1 MRACVRACVRGSLRR
16 TIADLRPTPAS
27 TPLHEYW
34 RCCGSARLRLRGL
47 RMRPTRLQLVLCV
60 TGGALC
66 ALLWLVLPPVLYRL
80 EDTLSGGER
89 NAPTASAKLTGPG
102 PAAGAPDEAWRA
114 WTPFTLPTTESGER
128 VRSAAAEA
136 QLKDVAPAPA
146 SDRAHER
153 VAAAPPGVTV
163 QEAEAAAARVSPDVF
178 AALPSSFLSEYKAPC
193 WHTEAKQLR
202 CLPYFFI
209 LGVFQCG
216 VRDLYSR
223 LVLHKDVATTANAA
237 PHFWDEIHG
246 FASYLSVFEPALSKV
261 EAFPTRTVFG
271 DGSLST
277 FTYTWTGSERLH
289 ADWTATFRAC
299 RETEC
304 EHKQAC
310 VDATCYARADKVP
323 VGGGANL
330 TLPYLLRAVLGA
342 GNAKLMVIL
351 RDPVE
356 RLHAA
361 FYFYHHYGNVYG
373 RNETGFAAYAREMT
387 GHFQRCLD
395 QGHGEFK
402 CVTAFESLGPTYE
415 AVFYHADQIL
425 KSMYTVFLEG
435 YLSAFPAKD
444 VLVLRFEDYVAH
456 SGSGNGLSMRTT
468 LERVFKHLALDEPDA
483 ATWAA
488 MLSAPVILNG
498 GAQQAARPPMDPD
511 TRQMLRRF
519 YKPYNTRLAGLLG
532 DDPRWLWDY

>member
-1 MRACVRACVRGSLRR
+1 
-16 TIADLRPTPAS
+16 
-27 TPLHEYW
+27 
-34 RCCGSARLRLRGL
+34 
-47 RMRPTRLQLVLCV
+47 MRPTRLQLVLCA

-80 EDTLSGGER
+80 EDTLSGSKS
-89 NAPTASAKLTGPG
+89 NAPLATGLTGPG
-102 PAAGAPDEAWRA
+102 PALGAPDEAWRA
-114 WTPFTLPTTESGER
+114 WTPFTLPNTKSGER
-128 VRSAAAEA
+128 VPSTAAEA
-136 QLKDVAPAPA
+136 QLMDVAPAPA
-146 SDRAHER
+146 PEQARER
-153 VAAAPPGVTV
+153 VAAAPPGFTV
-163 QEAEAAAARVSPDVF
+163 QDAEAAAARVSPDVF
-178 AALPSSFLSEYKAPC
+178 VALPSSFLSEYKAPC
-193 WHTEAKQLR
+193 WRTDSQQLR

-223 LVLHKDVATTANAA
+223 LLFHKDVAATANSA
-237 PHFWDEIHG
+237 PHFWDEVHS
-246 FASYLSVFEPALSKV
+246 FASYLSIFEPALSKI

-289 ADWTATFRAC
+289 AEWTAAFRAC
-299 RETEC
+299 REKEC

-310 VDATCYARADKVP
+310 VDATCYAKADKVP

-342 GNAKLMVIL
+342 GNAKLLVIL

-361 FYFYHHYGNVYG
+361 FYFYAHYGNVYG
-373 RNETGFAAYAREMT
+373 RNETGFATYAREMT

-402 CVTAFESLGPTYE
+402 CVTAFESLGPSYE
-415 AVFYHADQIL
+415 AVFYHADQVL
-425 KSMYTVFLEG
+425 KGLHAVFLEG
-435 YLSAFPAKD
+435 YLSAFTAEE
-444 VLVLRFEDYVAH
+444 VLVLRFEDYI
-456 SGSGNGLSMRTT
+456 SPGTGDGLAMRTT
-468 LERVFKHLALDEPDA
+468 LARVFKHLALEVPDA

-488 MLSAPVILNG
+488 MLSAPVVLNG
-498 GAQQAARPPMDPD
+498 GTQQAARPPMNPD
-511 TRQMLRRF
+511 TRQMLREF
-519 YKPYNTRLAGLLG
+519 YKPYNARLAALLDG
-532 DDPRWLWDY
+532 DTRWLWDY

>member
-1 MRACVRACVRGSLRR
+1 
-16 TIADLRPTPAS
+16 
-27 TPLHEYW
+27 
-34 RCCGSARLRLRGL
+34 
-47 RMRPTRLQLVLCV
+47 MRPTRLQLVVCA
-60 TGGALC
+60 TCGAVC

-89 NAPTASAKLTGPG
+89 SSPSLSVL
-102 PAAGAPDEAWRA
+102 AGAPDEAWRT
-114 WTPFTLPTTESGER
+114 WTPFTLSNDERGER
-128 VRSAAAEA
+128 VPNASAET
-136 QLKDVAPAPA
+136 QLTQVAPTPEPNAA
-146 SDRAHER
+146 RAR
-153 VAAAPPGVTV
+153 VAAAPQGFSV

-178 AALPSSFLSEYKAPC
+178 AALPSSFLSGYKAPC

-223 LVLHKDVATTANAA
+223 LLLHKDVAATANPA
-237 PHFWDEIHG
+237 PHFWDEIHP
-246 FASYLSVFEPALSKV
+246 FSTYLNGFEPAYSKV

-277 FTYTWTGSERLH
+277 FTFTWTGSERLH

-299 RETEC
+299 REKEC
-304 EHKQAC
+304 DHKQAC
-310 VDATCYARADKVP
+310 VDETCYAKANEVA

-330 TLPYLLRAVLGA
+330 TLPYLLRATLGA
-342 GNAKLMVIL
+342 GNAKLIVIV

-356 RLHAA
+356 RLHSA
-361 FYFYHHYGNVYG
+361 FYYYYHYGVVYG
-373 RNETGFAAYAREMT
+373 RNETGFAAFAREMT

-402 CVTAFESLGPTYE
+402 CVTAFESLGPSFE
-415 AVFYHADQIL
+415 AVFYHADQVL
-425 KSMYTVFLEG
+425 KSLYAVFLEG
-435 YLSAFPAKD
+435 YLSAFPRKD
-444 VLVLRFEDYVAH
+444 VLVLRFEDYVV
-456 SGSGNGLSMRTT
+456 SPGGSDEPMRATLSRA
-468 LERVFKHLALDEPDA
+468 LKHLALDEPDA

-488 MLSAPVILNG
+488 MLSAPVVRNG

-519 YKPYNTRLAGLLG
+519 YKPYNARLAALL
-532 DDPRWLWDY
+532 DDDARWLWDY